1 MILKCTSFEQMSEE
15 IIKQNRSV
23 VIFGAGVIGTVTAPE
38 VLKQQGLL
46 ARVRFYIDNNSKM
59 WGTKLEVQGRR
70 VEILPVDKLAQ
81 IKENIS
87 VIVAISRYAE
97 ALEQLS
103 ALPCGEQLVC
113 YFMPMMCIHNFC
125 SGISKG
131 SPLLTKQPCIPKR
144 IHYMWLGKK
153 EIPLKLQKC
162 IESWKQFCPDYEII
176 RWDESNYDLS
186 QNSYMQEAYR
196 AGAYGFVPDYA
207 RLDIL
212 YRYGGIYMDTD
223 VEVIR
228 SLDTLLYQEAFCG
241 VEKWQVLNFGGCS
254 GAAKGNQMILKFL
267 KERER
272 IPFLNA
278 DGSQNKNTCGY
289 YDTKTAIKNGYELN
303 GKTQNISGMN
313 IYAYDYFHP
322 YDYMS
327 GQTLK
332 TENTYT
338 IHRFN
343 GGWLDEKM
351 KAANENAAR
360 KYEDLYQSA
369 ISNEI
374 GWITTSRRR

>member
-1 MILKCTSFEQMSEE
+1 
-15 IIKQNRSV
+15 
-23 VIFGAGVIGTVTAPE
+23 
-38 VLKQQGLL
+38 
-46 ARVRFYIDNNSKM
+46 
-59 WGTKLEVQGRR
+59 
-70 VEILPVDKLAQ
+70 
-81 IKENIS
+81 
-87 VIVAISRYAE
+87 
-97 ALEQLS
+97 
-103 ALPCGEQLVC
+103 
-113 YFMPMMCIHNFC
+113 
-125 SGISKG
+125 
-131 SPLLTKQPCIPKR
+131 
-144 IHYMWLGKK
+144 
-153 EIPLKLQKC
+153 
-162 IESWKQFCPDYEII
+162 
-176 RWDESNYDLS
+176 
-186 QNSYMQEAYR
+186 
-196 AGAYGFVPDYA
+196 
-207 RLDIL
+207 
-212 YRYGGIYMDTD
+212 MDTD